1 MTKRPIALLA
11 GLAVVSTLAVA
22 PAAEAACQKRQT
34 GTVVG
39 ALTGGLLG
47 HTVAGRGDRT
57 EGALLGAAAG
67 GLVGN
72 QITKCKRAAP
82 RRASAPARTSY
93 QRAAYDAGPRCHTES
108 RAFYDHMGRVTYQP
122 VQVCRR

>member
-1 MTKRPIALLA
+1 MRSIVLIAALA
-11 GLAVVSTLAVA
+11 VGLAPSVA
-22 PAAEAACQKRQT
+22 DAACQKRAT

-47 HTVAGRGDRT
+47 HAVAGRGDHT

-72 QITKCKRAAP
+72 QVTKCR
-82 RRASAPARTSY
+82 
-93 QRAAYDAGPRCHTES
+93 
-108 RAFYDHMGRVTYQP
+108 
-122 VQVCRR
+122 

>member
-11 GLAVVSTLAVA
+11 GLAAISTLAVA

-47 HTVAGRGDRT
+47 HAVAGRGDRT

-82 RRASAPARTSY
+82 RRAYAPARSY
-93 QRAAYDAGPRCHTES
+93 QRAAYDAGPRCRTES
-108 RAFYDHMGRVTYQP
+108 RAFYDHTGQVTYQP